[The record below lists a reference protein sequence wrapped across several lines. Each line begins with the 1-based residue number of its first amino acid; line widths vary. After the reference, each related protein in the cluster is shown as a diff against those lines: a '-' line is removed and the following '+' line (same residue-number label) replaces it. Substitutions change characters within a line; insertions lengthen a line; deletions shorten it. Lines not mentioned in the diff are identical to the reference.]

1 METRT
6 DQRQAKLEYEGKTRH
21 DTTLKTFP
29 GSHLLSALRKID
41 APLSWRGQGE
51 AKRARCG
58 RRGANVMK
66 SNDLRSAVLHK
77 DRPNCPVLEYERRLP
92 T

>member
-41 APLSWRGQGE
+41 APSLGEGRGRLSGHAADAGGQ
-51 AKRARCG
+51 
-58 RRGANVMK
+58 M
-66 SNDLRSAVLHK
+66 S
-77 DRPNCPVLEYERRLP
+77 
-92 T
+92 